1 MFPVRTNKPPS
12 IVLDE
17 VFRLFAR
24 GLLALFLFHFS
35 SKEKAISLSL
45 SQACNL
51 GDLIWHGEEGVGPSP
66 AQEIKPRNWDS
77 TALLQK

>member
-17 VFRLFAR
+17 VRRLLAR
-24 GLLALFLFHFS
+24 GLLAPFLFHFS

-51 GDLIWHGEEGVGPSP
+51 GDLIWHGEGVGPSL